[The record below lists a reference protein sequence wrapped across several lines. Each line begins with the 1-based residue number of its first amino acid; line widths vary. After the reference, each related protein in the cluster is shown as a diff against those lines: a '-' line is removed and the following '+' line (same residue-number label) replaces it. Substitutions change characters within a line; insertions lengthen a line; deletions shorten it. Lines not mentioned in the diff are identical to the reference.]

1 MKTRTLILYV
11 PVVHAGYLKF
21 IEENTST
28 GDIVYL
34 IDSENLSLN
43 FPELKKLIRDIR
55 AVPIHLTLMTLKNA
69 FPQLN
74 VRALTFGS
82 NFDIIIHQVIDS
94 ASFVIMHDDD
104 ITSVILKECRLEEY
118 QQKIKV
124 KQEFLRWDRNQSLL
138 QKEVDVP
145 IIRFDD
151 IPKNVFQ
158 ELKKQ
163 VNKSVDWWRQVGCV
177 IYDDSGNILL
187 ATYNKHYPNDL
198 GLNIFGDP
206 RFNFKPGQH
215 IEHCS
220 AIHSEAW
227 AIAQAARE
235 GISLKG
241 MSVLVSDFPCPV
253 CAKSLAETGIKN
265 LIFVQ
270 GYSVVDGKETLES
283 KGVTIKKLIVE

>member
-177 IYDDSGNILL
+177 IYNDTGSILL
-187 ATYNKHYPNDL
+187 AAYNKHYPNDL
-198 GLNIFGDP
+198 GLNVFGDP
-206 RFNFKPGQH
+206 RFNFKAGQH

-241 MSVLVSDFPCPV
+241 MNILVSDFPCPV
-253 CAKSLAETGIKN
+253 CAKSLAETGINN